1 MVDVR
6 IVSNYKP
13 QTSKCSSLMC
23 CMCMHTFGYPM
34 AINLSTVIS
43 KASSS
48 YSGDLY
54 TGGER
59 KKEREREGGDESRRK
74 TRHKEGEKSEEGK

>member
-1 MVDVR
+1 MLTKLLR
-6 IVSNYKP
+6 
-13 QTSKCSSLMC
+13 
-23 CMCMHTFGYPM
+23 MCMHTFGYPM

-59 KKEREREGGDESRRK
+59 KREEKERRGKKVEQKRDARRD
-74 TRHKEGEKSEEGK
+74 KE